1 MLWPGHRGV
10 CMSDERRRRLEQI
23 SRAAND
29 ARELREAVVE
39 EEAEEQP
46 RPKRPPISNTVAY
59 ESWVD
64 QQIRRA
70 QERGAFDNL
79 RGMGQPLAP
88 DDENVAAFAG
98 NDAMGLKLLKN
109 NGALPAWVELNKEIA
124 GDRAACRRIIDY
136 YVAERDRERRERF
149 ANDYRRRVR
158 DLNQK
163 IDQYNQIVPAAHLE
177 QIRIRPELELRDA
190 DKRRWARLDEAK

>member
-1 MLWPGHRGV
+1 
-10 CMSDERRRRLEQI
+10 
-23 SRAAND
+23 
-29 ARELREAVVE
+29 
-39 EEAEEQP
+39 
-46 RPKRPPISNTVAY
+46 
-59 ESWVD
+59 
-64 QQIRRA
+64 
-70 QERGAFDNL
+70 
-79 RGMGQPLAP
+79 MGLAP
-88 DDENVAAFAG
+88 
-98 NDAMGLKLLKN
+98 LKN